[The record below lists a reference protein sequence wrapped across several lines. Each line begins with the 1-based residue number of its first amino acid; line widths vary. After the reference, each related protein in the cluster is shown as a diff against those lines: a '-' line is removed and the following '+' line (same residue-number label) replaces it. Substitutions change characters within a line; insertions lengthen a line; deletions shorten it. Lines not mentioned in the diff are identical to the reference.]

1 MNPARPYVA
10 RRPAAALERT
20 SRLRAKVAFYLFA
33 TIAAFLIWRLYV
45 VQIRQGPWLAHRA
58 YEQRLRTVDLAAR
71 RGAILDRNGVV
82 LVRSIP
88 SQSVYAT
95 TADVRDKAATAQAL
109 APLLGLPEPF
119 VEARLRSRDS
129 YVVVERKIPSV
140 LAGRLSQ
147 HPLDGISVVPEN
159 TGIRFVPA
167 GRLASTML
175 GFTGIDEN
183 GLEGIEYEF
192 DGILRGTVGEMSL
205 EADQFGRALPF
216 APPHVVVPAHAGHTL
231 VLTLDSYLQYSVER
245 VLHETVAK
253 WHARSGSALVM
264 DPWTGEILALAN
276 SPDYDARDFGHYS
289 PDERRDRAVADAYE
303 PGSTFKLITAAAALD
318 SGKVSLTERFPA
330 RDELRIG
337 SHVIHN
343 AEDGFL
349 ASSGNGETLEQIVDY
364 SHNVGA
370 AEVGLAIG
378 ARTMMRTIAAFGFGE
393 PTEVDLPGEN
403 PGIVPRLDSWG
414 DTTLPTISFG
424 HGIATTPLAMARAYC
439 AIANGGLLLRPR
451 IASEILDE
459 RGNLVYRYGTEVEHR
474 AISAATAAT
483 LRGFM
488 RTVVTRGTGNPT
500 AQIPGYTTAGKTG
513 TAQIAENGAYV
524 PGEYVASFIGTIPA
538 ESPRYVILVKIDR
551 PQGAIYGSVVAAP
564 AFSEIARL
572 AMLHAGILPHF
583 DRLVRAGPAS
593 KPRL

>member
-1 MNPARPYVA
+1 LNPARPYVA

-20 SRLRAKVAFYLFA
+20 SRLRAKLAFYAFA
-33 TIAAFLIWRLYV
+33 VIAGFLIWRLYV

-58 YEQRLRTVDLAAR
+58 YEQRLRTVDLVAR
-71 RGAILDRNGVV
+71 RGAIYDRNGVV

-95 TADVRDKAATAQAL
+95 TADVRDKTKTAQSL
-109 APLLGLPEPF
+109 APVLGLPEPF
-119 VEARLRSRDS
+119 VEKRLFARDS
-129 YVVVERKIPSV
+129 YVVIERKVPSKV
-140 LAGRLSQ
+140 ADLLAAR
-147 HPLDGISVVPEN
+147 PLDGISVVPEN
-159 TGIRFVPA
+159 TGIRLMPA

-183 GLEGIEYEF
+183 GLEGLEYEF
-192 DGILRGTVGEMSL
+192 DGILRGTTGEMSL
-205 EADQFGRALPF
+205 ETDQFGRALPF
-216 APPHVVVPAHAGHTL
+216 APPHVLEPSRAGHSL

-245 VLHETVAK
+245 VLNETVTK

-276 SPDYDARDFGHYS
+276 SPDYDARAFDRSS
-289 PDERRDRAVADAYE
+289 PDQRRDRAVTDAYE
-303 PGSTFKLITAAAALD
+303 PGSTFKLITAAAALE
-318 SGKVSLTERFPA
+318 SGKVSVTQRFPA

-337 SHVIHN
+337 THVIHN

-349 ASSGNGETLEQIVDY
+349 ATSGNGETLEQIVDY

-378 ARTMMRTIAAFGFGE
+378 QRTMARMVRAFGFGA
-393 PTEVDLPGEN
+393 PTGVDLPGEN
-403 PGIVPRLDSWG
+403 PGIVPPLAEWG

-439 AIANGGLLLRPR
+439 AIVNGGYLLRPR
-451 IASEILDE
+451 VVSEILGGD
-459 RGNLVYRYGTEVEHR
+459 GSIVYRYGTEVER
-474 AISAATAAT
+474 RVISAKTATT
-483 LRGFM
+483 LRGIM

-524 PGEYVASFIGTIPA
+524 PGQYVASFIGTVPA
-538 ESPRYVILVKIDR
+538 ESPRYVILVKIER
-551 PQGAIYGSVVAAP
+551 PVGAIYGSVVAAP
-564 AFSEIARL
+564 AFGEIARL

-583 DRLVRAGPAS
+583 DRLVRVAPAS
-593 KPRL
+593 KTRL

>member
-33 TIAAFLIWRLYV
+33 TVALFLICRLYV

-58 YEQRLRTVDLAAR
+58 YEQRLRTVDLPAR
-71 RGAILDRNGVV
+71 RGTIYDRNGVV
-82 LVRSIP
+82 LVRSVP

-95 TADVRDKAATAQAL
+95 TADVRDKTATARAL
-109 APLLGLPEPF
+109 APMLGLSEPF
-119 VEARLRSRDS
+119 VEARLGARDS
-129 YVVVERKIPSV
+129 YVVIERKIPSA
-140 LAGRLSQ
+140 LADRLAQ

-192 DGILRGTVGEMSL
+192 DSLLRGGPGEMSL

-216 APPHVVVPAHAGHTL
+216 APPHVVTPARAGHNL

-276 SPDYDARDFGHYS
+276 SPDYDARDFDRYT
-289 PDERRDRAVADAYE
+289 PDQRRDRAVADAYE
-303 PGSTFKLITAAAALD
+303 PGSTFKLITAAAALE
-318 SGKVSLTERFPA
+318 SGKVTVTERFPA

-337 SHVIHN
+337 NRVIHN

-349 ASSGNGETLEQIVDY
+349 AASGDGETLEQIVDY

-378 ARTMMRTIAAFGFGE
+378 PSAMYRTIRAFGFGE

-403 PGIVPRLDSWG
+403 PGIVPAPADWG

-451 IASEILDE
+451 VVSEILDDK
-459 RGNLVYRYGTEVEHR
+459 GNLVYRYAPEVERR
-474 AISAATAAT
+474 AISEKTAAT
-483 LRGFM
+483 LRGIM

-500 AQIPGYTTAGKTG
+500 AQVAGYTTAGKTG
-513 TAQIAENGAYV
+513 TAQIAENGSYV
-524 PGEYVASFIGTIPA
+524 PGEYVASFIGTVPA
-538 ESPRYVILVKIDR
+538 ESPRFVILVKIDR

-572 AMLHAGILPHF
+572 AMLHAGVLPHV
-583 DRLVRAGPAS
+583 DRLVAPHPAS
-593 KPRL
+593 KART

>member
-20 SRLRAKVAFYLFA
+20 SRWRAKVAFYLLA
-33 TIAAFLIWRLYV
+33 IVAGFLIWRLYV

-58 YEQRLRTVDLAAR
+58 YEQRLRTVDLVAR
-71 RGAILDRNGVV
+71 RGAIYDRNGVV
-82 LVRSIP
+82 LVRSVP
-88 SQSVYAT
+88 SQSVYAS
-95 TADVRDKAATAQAL
+95 TADVRDKEKTARVL
-109 APLLGLPEPF
+109 APLVGLPEPF
-119 VEARLRSRDS
+119 VEQRLRSRDS
-129 YVVVERKIPSV
+129 YVVIERKVPSAV
-140 LAGRLSQ
+140 ADRIATRS
-147 HPLDGISVVPEN
+147 LDGISIVPEN

-167 GRLASTML
+167 GRLASTL
-175 GFTGIDEN
+175 IGFTGIDEN

-192 DGILRGTVGEMSL
+192 DGILRGTPGEMSL
-205 EADQFGRALPF
+205 ETDQFGRALPF
-216 APPHVVVPAHAGHTL
+216 APPHVIAPARAGHSL

-245 VLHETVAK
+245 ILHETVAK
-253 WHARSGSALVM
+253 WHARSGSAIVM
-264 DPWTGEILALAN
+264 NPWTGEILALAN
-276 SPDYDARDFGHYS
+276 SPDYDARQFARYT
-289 PDERRDRAVADAYE
+289 PDERRDRAVTDAYE
-303 PGSTFKLITAAAALD
+303 PGSTFKLITAAAALE
-318 SGKVSLTERFPA
+318 SGKVSLTRLFPA
-330 RDELRIG
+330 RDEMRIG

-349 ASSGNGETLEQIVDY
+349 AASSNGETLEQIVDY

-378 ARTMMRTIAAFGFGE
+378 PRAMMRAIRAFGFGQ

-403 PGIVPRLDSWG
+403 PGIVPPLPSWG

-439 AIANGGLLLRPR
+439 AIANGGMLLRPR
-451 IASEILDE
+451 IASEILDD
-459 RGNLVYRYGTEVEHR
+459 RGNVVYRYGSEVERR

-524 PGEYVASFIGTIPA
+524 PGLYVASFIGMIPA
-538 ESPRYVILVKIDR
+538 VSPRYVILVKIER
-551 PQGAIYGSVVAAP
+551 PVGAIYGSVVAAP
-564 AFSEIARL
+564 AFAEIGRL
-572 AMLHAGILPHF
+572 AMLHAGILPRI
-583 DRLVRAGPAS
+583 DRLVSAAPAS
-593 KPRL
+593 KSHP